1 MTIAASRPSS
11 RVSGSPSA
19 SRALRAERSGRSKA
33 ARATAAHPSVT
44 IQPSTGRPH
53 QNVAPAYITA
63 KSTAQATRATPG
75 PSQRAVRDAITPAH
89 PSQRGS
95 TLSVTSP
102 TAAWATA

>member
-1 MTIAASRPSS
+1 MTIAASRPS
-11 RVSGSPSA
+11 RWVSASSA
-19 SRALRAERSGRSKA
+19 SRALRAERSVRSKA
-33 ARATAAHPSVT
+33 ARATAPHPSVA
-44 IQPSTGRPH
+44 IQPSTGCPH

-63 KSTAQATRATPG
+63 KSTAHAASATPG
-75 PSQRAVRDAITPAH
+75 PSQRAVRAAITPAH